1 MKTKMKTC
9 LTCED
14 WEQMP
19 IELDKGV
26 CPVCG
31 LEADDYD

>member
-1 MKTKMKTC
+1 MTKSC
-9 LTCED
+9 PTCED

-19 IELDKGV
+19 IELEKGI

-31 LEADDYD
+31 LEVDDYD

>member
-1 MKTKMKTC
+1 MTKHC

-14 WEQMP
+14 WEQMS
-19 IELDKGV
+19 IELEKDI

-31 LEADDYD
+31 LEVDDCD